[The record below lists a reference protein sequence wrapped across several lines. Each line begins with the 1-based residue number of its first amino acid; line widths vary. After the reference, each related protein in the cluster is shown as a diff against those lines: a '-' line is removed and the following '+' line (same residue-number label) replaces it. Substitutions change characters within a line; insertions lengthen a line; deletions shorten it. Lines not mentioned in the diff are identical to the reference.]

1 MIDVWYVIVIIQ
13 LIVSIIQLI
22 VSLYLTWKVHSLA
35 KEVDDTQIVLGG
47 VLYEMSQYEDYDE
60 EETRH

>member
-1 MIDVWYVIVIIQ
+1 MIDIWYAIVIIQ
-13 LIVSIIQLI
+13 LV

-35 KEVDDTQIVLGG
+35 KEIDDTQIVVGG
-47 VLYEMSQYEDYDE
+47 ILYDMSQYEDYDD